1 MERLNEGRGMSAL
14 KVINQ
19 QLKISIDKVSRKILI
34 LFGSYYFAD
43 KADKILGQYKVSHQ
57 LMPVPPELSS
67 TCGLSIGINEEY
79 IKEVLRI
86 FEVEKITPSH
96 MYYYEKGKEPIEYVH
111 TP

>member
-1 MERLNEGRGMSAL
+1 MDVFTVDSKKPDTAT
-14 KVINQ
+14 
-19 QLKISIDKVSRKILI
+19 DKVPQKVLV
-34 LFGSYYFAD
+34 LFSSYYFAD
-43 KADKILGQYKVSHQ
+43 KADKMLGQYKVSHQ

-79 IKEVLRI
+79 IKEVLHI